1 MSIEKKNILFVTTF
15 YPPNNTG
22 ASVVMSNLIKELDQD
37 TVYGVV
43 TWANSYKDK
52 DETINGKIV
61 HKLFNFQYLF
71 NPRLWF
77 FVRRFTFNSEK
88 RKVIKLIKREKITH
102 VVGVYPDLDF
112 LEVARSA
119 SETCGVKFYAYLHD
133 TLAEGLSHKRYKN
146 IAKVV
151 QQKIFDTSHKIFV
164 MSEGM
169 KDLYKDKYNVETTPV
184 LHSFSEEV
192 EEKELNNETVEK
204 SIFWGGAIYA
214 INKETV
220 KRVHAACKEL
230 DYTLTLSAA
239 NTPEK
244 LDNLGFENK
253 NIKIL
258 PFLSREDY
266 ITTVGNQQALL
277 LSIDWPDE
285 SAVHKDELGTI
296 FPTKTIEYLISGRPI
311 LVHCPEEYFLAKFFK
326 KHQCGIVL
334 TDRDPKKIKE
344 QIESVFNDEKK
355 LKEMVANAYKTS
367 KQFHISSVKSIFE
380 AGLED

>member
-1 MSIEKKNILFVTTF
+1 MSTEKKNILFVTTF

-22 ASVVMSNLIKELDQD
+22 ASVVMSNLIKELDQEK
-37 TVYGVV
+37 VYGVV
-43 TWANSYKDK
+43 TCANSYKDK

-88 RKVIKLIKREKITH
+88 RKVIKLIKKEKITH

-112 LEVARSA
+112 LEIARSA
-119 SETCGVKFYAYLHD
+119 SEICGVKFYAYLHD
-133 TLAEGLSHKRYKN
+133 TLAEGLSHKRYN
-146 IAKVV
+146 NVVKVV

-169 KDLYKDKYNVETTPV
+169 KDLYKNKYNVETIPL

-192 EEKELNNETVEK
+192 EEKKLNNNIEK
-204 SIFWGGAIYA
+204 SIFWGGSIYS

-220 KRVHAACKEL
+220 KRIHLACTDL

-239 NTPEK
+239 NTYDK
-244 LDNLGFENK
+244 LNKLGFVNN

-266 ITTVGNQQALL
+266 ITILENQKALL
-277 LSIDWPDE
+277 LSIDWSEE
-285 SAVHKDELGTI
+285 SVVHKDELGTI

-311 LVHCPEEYFLAKFFK
+311 IVHCPEEYFLAKFFK
-326 KHQCGIVL
+326 KNKCGIVL
-334 TDRDPKKIKE
+334 TDRNPKLIKE
-344 QIESVFNDEKK
+344 QIEAVFSDEKI
-355 LKEMVANAYKTS
+355 LQEMVSNAYKAS
-367 KQFHISSVKSIFE
+367 KQFHISAVKSIFE
-380 AGLED
+380 KNLK

>member
-1 MSIEKKNILFVTTF
+1 MRTEKKNILFVTTF

-52 DETINGKIV
+52 DEIINGKIV

-77 FVRRFTFNSEK
+77 FVRRFTFNFEK
-88 RKVIKLIKREKITH
+88 RKVIKIIKTEKITH
-102 VVGVYPDLDF
+102 VIGVYPDLDF
-112 LEVARSA
+112 LEISRSA
-119 SETCGVKFYAYLHD
+119 SEVCGVKFYPYLHD

-151 QQKIFDTSHKIFV
+151 QQNIFKTSHKIFV
-164 MSEGM
+164 MSDGM
-169 KDLYKDKYNVETTPV
+169 KDLYKDKYDVETTPV
-184 LHSFSEEV
+184 LHSFSENV
-192 EEKELNNETVEK
+192 EEKDLNNDTVEK

-220 KRVHAACKEL
+220 KRVHSACKNL

-244 LDNLGFENK
+244 LANLGFENK

-258 PFLSREDY
+258 PFLTREDY
-266 ITTVGNQQALL
+266 ITTIGNQRALL

-311 LVHCPEEYFLAKFFK
+311 LVHCPEEYFLARFFK
-326 KHQCGIVL
+326 KYQCGIVL
-334 TDRDPKKIKE
+334 TERDPQKIKE
-344 QIESVFNDEKK
+344 HIESVLDDEEK
-355 LKEMVANAYKTS
+355 LKVMVANAYKAS

-380 AGLED
+380 DELED

>member
-1 MSIEKKNILFVTTF
+1 MSTEKKNILFVTTF

-43 TWANSYKDK
+43 TWANSFKDK
-52 DETINGKIV
+52 DEIINHKPV
-61 HKLFNFQYLF
+61 HKIFNFQYLF

-77 FVRRFTFNSEK
+77 FIRLLTINREK
-88 RKVIKLIKREKITH
+88 RKVIKLIKKEKITH

-112 LEVARSA
+112 LEIARSA
-119 SETCGVKFYAYLHD
+119 AEICGVKFYAYLHD

-151 QQKIFDTSHKIFV
+151 QQKIFDTSHKILV

-169 KDLYKDKYNVETTPV
+169 KDLYQKKYNIQTTPV
-184 LHSFSEEV
+184 LHSFSEQV
-192 EEKELNNETVEK
+192 EEKELDNENVED
-204 SIFWGGAIYA
+204 SVFWGGAIYA

-220 KRVHAACKEL
+220 KRVHEACKTL
-230 DYTLTLSAA
+230 DYTLTVSAA
-239 NTPEK
+239 NTQAK
-244 LDNLGFENK
+244 LNNLGFENR
-253 NIKIL
+253 NLKIL

-266 ITTVGNQQALL
+266 ISTVGNQKALL

-285 SAVHKDELGTI
+285 SQVHPDELGTI

-326 KHQCGIVL
+326 KNKCGLVL

-344 QIESVFNDEKK
+344 QIESVLNDEKQ

-367 KQFHISSVKSIFE
+367 RQFHISSVKSIFE
-380 AGLED
+380 EQLAD

>member
-1 MSIEKKNILFVTTF
+1 MSVVKKNILFVTTF

-52 DETINGKIV
+52 DETIHGKIV

-77 FVRRFTFNSEK
+77 FVRRFTFNTEK
-88 RKVIKLIKREKITH
+88 RKVIKIIKKEKITH

-112 LEVARSA
+112 LEVARST
-119 SETCGVKFYAYLHD
+119 SEVCGVKFYAYLHD

-151 QQKIFDTSHKIFV
+151 QQNIFDTSHKIFV

-169 KDLYKDKYNVETTPV
+169 KDLYKNKYNVDTIPL
-184 LHSFSEEV
+184 LHSFSEDL
-192 EEKELNNETVEK
+192 EEKELNNYAIEK
-204 SIFWGGAIYA
+204 SIFWGGAVYA

-220 KRVHAACKEL
+220 MRVHTACKDL

-239 NTPEK
+239 NTLEK
-244 LDNLGFENK
+244 LNNLGFENK

-266 ITTVGNQQALL
+266 ITTVGNQKALL

-285 SAVHKDELGTI
+285 SAVHKDELATI

-326 KHQCGIVL
+326 DHKCGIVL
-334 TDRDPKKIKE
+334 TDRDPQKIKE
-344 QIESVFNDEKK
+344 KIEAVFNDEKK
-355 LKEMVANAYKTS
+355 LKEMVSNAYKAS

-380 AGLED
+380 KNLKG

>member
-230 DYTLTLSAA
+230 DYTLTFSAA

>member
-1 MSIEKKNILFVTTF
+1 MSTEKKKILFVSTF

-52 DETINGKIV
+52 DEMINGKIV

-77 FVRRFTFNSEK
+77 FVRRFTFNREK
-88 RKVIKLIKREKITH
+88 RKVIKLIKKEKITH

-119 SETCGVKFYAYLHD
+119 SEVCGVKFYAYLHD

-184 LHSFSEEV
+184 LHSFSEKV
-192 EEKELNNETVEK
+192 EEKELKNDTVEK

-220 KRVHAACKEL
+220 KRVHTACKEL

-244 LDNLGFENK
+244 LSILGFENK
-253 NIKIL
+253 NIEIL

-344 QIESVFNDEKK
+344 QIESVFNDEEK